1 MENRMATL
9 KKPALIVLA
18 VLVAAYLGLFMYF
31 STHFYY
37 GTIING
43 IDVSFKTVAEA
54 NELMLS
60 KIASYTLELEGRGE
74 MKEQLSAADIGLK
87 FESSDKVLLLKENQ
101 KKSEWILSLFSQ
113 ENKVLKDALTYDEDL
128 LKASIQ
134 KLSYL
139 DPKNVEDPVDATLS
153 YVAGSGYEIIEEKNG
168 SKIKHD
174 ILYSSLEKAI
184 MNEERMLNL
193 ETVEAYENPMFT
205 STSDKLQKAKSLV
218 DRYMQ
223 AKITYEY
230 SGKSEVVDGDL
241 ISKWLVISDS
251 FDVSIDEEVIR
262 AYVTELSSH
271 YNTYKTTRTFKSS
284 LGTTATVKGG
294 DYGWRVDVADEAA
307 FLKETIEAGKTVA
320 REPDYLQKAAS
331 HGSKDFGNTYLEINI
346 TAQHVW
352 YYKNGKLVT
361 HGDIVTGNIA
371 EKNNTPTGVYL
382 LKYKKRDA
390 VLRGADYASE
400 VSYWMPFNGDVG
412 FHDAPWRTK
421 FGGDIYLTNGSHG
434 CVNAPFSVAQT
445 VFNNITPG
453 TPVVVYR

>member
-1 MENRMATL
+1 MDNRLTNL

-18 VLVAAYLGLFMYF
+18 VLVTAYLGLFMYF

-54 NELMLS
+54 NDLMLS

-74 MKEQLSAADIGLK
+74 LKEQLSAEDIGLK

-101 KKSEWILSLFSQ
+101 KKSEWFLSLFSQ

-128 LKASIQ
+128 LKASVQ
-134 KLSYL
+134 KLAYL
-139 DPKNVEDPVDATLS
+139 DPKNVEDPVDATLT
-153 YVAGSGYEIIEEKNG
+153 YVAGSGYEVIEEKNG
-168 SKIKHD
+168 SRVKHD

-184 MNEERMLNL
+184 LNEERMLNL
-193 ETVEAYENPMFT
+193 ETVEAYEMPVVT
-205 STSDKLQKAKSLV
+205 STSDKLQKAKTLV

-223 AKITYEY
+223 AKVTYEH
-230 SGKSEVVDGDL
+230 SGGSEVVDGNL

-251 FDVSIDEEVIR
+251 FDVSFDQEAIR
-262 AYVTELSSH
+262 AYVTELASH

-294 DYGWRVDVADEAA
+294 DYGWRVDVADETA
-307 FLKETIEAGKTVA
+307 FLKETIEAGRTVE

-331 HGSKDFGNTYLEINI
+331 RGSKDFGNTYLEINI
-346 TAQHVW
+346 TKQHVW
-352 YYKNGKLVT
+352 YYKNGNLIT

-382 LKYKKRDA
+382 LKYKKKDA
-390 VLRGADYASE
+390 ILRGADYASE